1 MFVSLIGVM
10 LFSMTMSI
18 TLACITSV
26 LKKSPGLGF
35 GFTTVGLFLGTAP
48 VFYFKVVEFN
58 VQVLLIITMTVL
70 CTFILSQILKKDE
83 VEK

>member
-35 GFTTVGLFLGTAP
+35 GFTTIGLFLGTAP
-48 VFYFKVVEFN
+48 IFYIKVVDFN
-58 VQVLLIITMTVL
+58 VQVALIIGMTVI
-70 CTFILSQILKKDE
+70 CTGILSLILKKDE
-83 VEK
+83 VKK